1 MAIGKVNN
9 YFNVNMK
16 KEHLDILN
24 SHEPGTIVIDA
35 LECLIER
42 DRDLLEIDAN
52 EKSITHRL
60 ALIRSLQEL
69 YNGNQKTF

>member
-1 MAIGKVNN
+1 
-9 YFNVNMK
+9 MK